1 MMRNTAKKIGTL
13 LLTMVLV
20 SLFVFLAF
28 SLLSGDA
35 AERMLGTEATPER
48 LEALRAG
55 LGLDKPM
62 PLRYVNWL
70 LALLRG
76 DMGVSYQYGL
86 PVSRLIAERLRP
98 TLTLTLMA
106 FALIVAISI
115 PVGVVTAKY
124 AGGRLDRV
132 VTVLGQLLMSVPP
145 FFTGILFTYLFGL
158 LLKRFVPGD
167 FPAWGRGAGRYLAYL
182 FYPALAIAL
191 PRVAMTVRLLRGCIL
206 EEARRD
212 YVRTSMAR
220 GRSRG
225 DILYRHV
232 LKNTLVPLVTFLAVT
247 IAELV
252 AGSVIIEQVFS
263 IPGLG
268 RLLIS
273 AVSNRDLP
281 VVQAVVVLIAFW
293 VVICNLAG
301 DLLSRRVDPRL
312 RYNDA
317 GGEGA

>member
-1 MMRNTAKKIGTL
+1 MRYTAKKIGTL

-28 SLLSGDA
+28 SLIAGDA

-48 LEALRAG
+48 LEALRAE
-55 LGLDKPM
+55 LGLNKPM
-62 PLRYVNWL
+62 LVRYVDWL
-70 LALLRG
+70 AALLRG
-76 DMGVSYQYGL
+76 DMGISYQYSL
-86 PVSRLIAERLRP
+86 PVSQLIAQRLRP
-98 TLTLTLMA
+98 TLTLTLLA
-106 FALIVAISI
+106 FALIAAVSI

-124 AGGRLDRV
+124 AGGALDRA
-132 VTVLGQLLMSVPP
+132 VTVVGQLLMSVPP

-158 LLKRFVPGD
+158 VLRCFVPGA
-167 FPAWGRGAGRYLAYL
+167 FPAAGSGAGRYLGYL
-182 FYPALAIAL
+182 FFPALAIAL
-191 PRVAMTVRLLRGCIL
+191 PRIAMTVRLLRGCIL
-206 EEARRD
+206 DEAQKD

-232 LKNTLVPLVTFLAVT
+232 LKNTLVPLVTFLAMTV
-247 IAELV
+247 AELV

-273 AVSNRDLP
+273 GISNRDAP
-281 VVQAVVVLIAFW
+281 VVQAVVTLAAFW
-293 VVICNLAG
+293 VVLCNLTG
-301 DLLSRRVDPRL
+301 DLLGRRIDPRL
-312 RYNDA
+312 RYSE
-317 GGEGA
+317 GGRA

>member
-1 MMRNTAKKIGTL
+1 MRHTAKKIGTL

-20 SLFVFLAF
+20 SLFVFLSF
-28 SLLSGDA
+28 SYISGDA

-48 LEALRAG
+48 LAALRAE

-62 PLRYVNWL
+62 AVRYVEWFA
-70 LALLRG
+70 ALLRG
-76 DMGVSYQYGL
+76 DMGVSYHYRL
-86 PVSRLIAERLRP
+86 PVAQLIAERLRP
-98 TLTLTLMA
+98 TLTLTVMA
-106 FALIVAISI
+106 FVLIVAISI

-124 AGGRLDRV
+124 AGGMLDRV
-132 VTVLGQLLMSVPP
+132 VTVLGQLVMSVPAL
-145 FFTGILFTYLFGL
+145 FIGILFTYLFGL
-158 LLKRFVPGD
+158 VLRLFVPGA
-167 FPAWGRGAGRYLAYL
+167 FPAWQDGAARYLGYL
-182 FYPALAIAL
+182 FFPALSIAL

-206 EEARRD
+206 DEAQKD

-232 LKNTLVPLVTFLAVT
+232 LKNTLVPLVTFLAMTV
-247 IAELV
+247 AELV

-273 AVSNRDLP
+273 GISNRDAP
-281 VVQAVVVLIAFW
+281 VVQAVVTLVAFW

-301 DLLSRRVDPRL
+301 DLLGRRIDPRL
-312 RYNDA
+312 RGSE
-317 GGEGA
+317 GGRA

>member
-1 MMRNTAKKIGTL
+1 MRYTAKKIGTL

-20 SLFVFLAF
+20 SFFVFLAF

-48 LEALRAG
+48 LAALRAE
-55 LGLDKPM
+55 LGLDKQM
-62 PLRYVNWL
+62 LARYIDWL
-70 LALLRG
+70 AALVQG
-76 DMGVSYQYGL
+76 DMGISYQYRL
-86 PVSRLIAERLRP
+86 PVAQLIAERLRP
-98 TLTLTLMA
+98 TLTLTLFA
-106 FALIVAISI
+106 FVLIVLLSI
-115 PVGVVTAKY
+115 PTGVVTAKY
-124 AGGRLDRV
+124 AGGVVDRV

-145 FFTGILFTYLFGL
+145 FFTGILFTYVFGL
-158 LLKRFVPGD
+158 LLRLFVPGAIPAWED
-167 FPAWGRGAGRYLAYL
+167 GAAPYLGYLFFPALS
-182 FYPALAIAL
+182 IAL

-206 EEARRD
+206 EEAQRD

-232 LKNTLVPLVTFLAVT
+232 LKNTLVPLVTFLAMTV
-247 IAELV
+247 AELV

-273 AVSNRDLP
+273 AISTRDAP
-281 VVQAVVVLIAFW
+281 VVQAVVTLVAFW
-293 VVICNLAG
+293 VVLCNLAG
-301 DLLSRRVDPRL
+301 DLLGRRIDPRL
-312 RYNDA
+312 RVSE
-317 GGEGA
+317 EGRA

>member
-1 MMRNTAKKIGTL
+1 MRYTAKKIGTL

-48 LEALRAG
+48 LAALRAE
-55 LGLDKPM
+55 LGLDKP
-62 PLRYVNWL
+62 LLARYVDWIA
-70 LALLRG
+70 ALLGG
-76 DMGVSYQYGL
+76 DMGVSYQYRL
-86 PVSRLIAERLRP
+86 PVAQLVAERLRP
-98 TLTLTLMA
+98 SLTLTAMA
-106 FALIVAISI
+106 FALIVLVSI

-124 AGGRLDRV
+124 AGGWLDRI

-145 FFTGILFTYLFGL
+145 FFTGILFTYVFGL
-158 LLKRFVPGD
+158 VLRLFVPGA
-167 FPAWGRGAGRYLAYL
+167 FPARDESAGAYL
-182 FYPALAIAL
+182 GYLFFPALAIAL

-206 EEARRD
+206 DEAQKD

-232 LKNTLVPLVTFLAVT
+232 LKNTLVPLVTFLAMTV
-247 IAELV
+247 AELV
-252 AGSVIIEQVFS
+252 AGGVIIEQVFS

-273 AVSNRDLP
+273 AISNRDAP
-281 VVQAVVVLIAFW
+281 VVQAVVTLVALW
-293 VVICNLAG
+293 VVLCNLAG
-301 DLLSRRVDPRL
+301 DLLGRRIDPRL
-312 RYNDA
+312 RYSE
-317 GGEGA
+317 GGKA

>member
-1 MMRNTAKKIGTL
+1 MRYTAKKIGTL

-28 SLLSGDA
+28 SLIAGDA

-48 LEALRAG
+48 LEALRAE
-55 LGLDKPM
+55 LGLNKPM
-62 PLRYVNWL
+62 LVRYVDWL
-70 LALLRG
+70 AALLRG
-76 DMGVSYQYGL
+76 DMGISYQYSL
-86 PVSRLIAERLRP
+86 PVSQLIAQRLRP
-98 TLTLTLMA
+98 TLTLTLLA
-106 FALIVAISI
+106 FALIAAVSI

-124 AGGRLDRV
+124 AGGALDRA
-132 VTVLGQLLMSVPP
+132 VTVVGQLLMSVPP

-158 LLKRFVPGD
+158 VLRCFVPGA
-167 FPAWGRGAGRYLAYL
+167 FPAAGSGAGRYLGYL
-182 FYPALAIAL
+182 FFPALAIAL
-191 PRVAMTVRLLRGCIL
+191 PRIAMTVRLLHGCIL
-206 EEARRD
+206 DEAQKD

-232 LKNTLVPLVTFLAVT
+232 LKNTLVPLITFLAMTV
-247 IAELV
+247 AELA

-273 AVSNRDLP
+273 GIANRDAP
-281 VVQAVVVLIAFW
+281 VVQAVVTLAAFW
-293 VVICNLAG
+293 VVLCNLTG
-301 DLLSRRVDPRL
+301 DLLGRRIDPRL
-312 RYNDA
+312 RYSE
-317 GGEGA
+317 GGRA